1 MTDKVYG
8 RLEEKEKSRLRR
20 EMTLKK
26 KKELMERAERE
37 ERKEGRKGSK
47 GSKEVTLNRHP
58 WCFICGVK
66 GVILELHHIKP
77 VRNGGSSKVGN
88 TCLLCDD
95 CHVKYHKKFDK
106 KLDEVMDLSEEET
119 YKVFLEHVK
128 QMNNSSDGKQTV
140 AKLDDK
146 QMNNTDKL
154 QNLDGDGSD
163 DKPTSQEKGAL

>member
-20 EMTLKK
+20 EMKLKK
-26 KKELMERAERE
+26 KMELMERAER
-37 ERKEGRKGSK
+37 KENRQSEGLDGKGRKGSK
-47 GSKEVTLNRHP
+47 GSKEVHLNRHP

-128 QMNNSSDGKQTV
+128 QMDSPELTG
-140 AKLDDK
+140 DK
-146 QMNNTDKL
+146 QMNNND
-154 QNLDGDGSD
+154 
-163 DKPTSQEKGAL
+163 EGAL

>member
-47 GSKEVTLNRHP
+47 GSKEVHLNRHP
-58 WCFICGVK
+58 WCFICGIK

-106 KLDEVMDLSEEET
+106 KLDEIMDLSEEET

-128 QMNNSSDGKQTV
+128 QMV
-140 AKLDDK
+140 ARLDDK
-146 QMNNTDKL
+146 QMNDTNKL
-154 QNLDGDGSD
+154 QNLDGDS
-163 DKPTSQEKGAL
+163 SE